1 MNQLTAFLQPPTF
14 ADEEKTRRAH
24 TLHVLQIYMGVSFF
38 IVGGLGHLFI
48 FPEKIISGLTLFASL
63 SILSLT
69 YYLNHQG
76 LVKAA
81 AAILFTALW
90 LATTILVILS
100 EGMRSVNMLF
110 YIPGTIGV
118 GLILGTSG
126 MMLYV
131 IITAVTGLIM
141 ALLGQMNIAVFPNS
155 FPFPPLSG
163 WILLIINLL
172 LTVIPLSITLKILSN
187 ALTAARAELGERHQ
201 VETNLQSRER
211 ILEAVT
217 FAAEQFLKSP
227 DWHENIDVVLAR
239 LGRSINA
246 SHAYIFEH
254 HIGPEGEEV
263 SSLRYEWTAPG
274 QESDLDNP
282 LYQNSP
288 LQSEA
293 YQRFFEV
300 LGQGQPLASDKTT
313 LNKQEAD
320 FLHSRGILALLD
332 VPIWVNGRWWGIIG
346 FDDCVQDRVW
356 QPVEIDAL
364 KTAANVLSAVI
375 ERQQVDEAL
384 RLSEERYRLVSSVSS
399 DYTFSA
405 RLDER
410 AVPHVD
416 WLAGAFEQITGYRA
430 AEFGDQ
436 GEWPAI
442 VHPDDRKKDAQ
453 DMAQLHQNRRVVSE
467 IRILHKDGT
476 VRWVRSYAHP
486 VWDEDENRL
495 AGIYGAVQDITE
507 RKQIEEALRA
517 SEEKFAKAFQA
528 SPDAIT
534 ISTLTTDSHFID
546 VNEGFLRV
554 SGYTR
559 EEVLHHPIR
568 ELNLWLDPEGRYQ
581 VVQQL
586 IDSGR
591 VANAEVILCTKT
603 GEQRNFLLSAE
614 RIEIGGE
621 PYAVFIARDIT
632 ERKQIIGE
640 LQAKNA
646 ELERFTYTVSHD
658 LKSPLVTITGFLGFL
673 EKDAI
678 TGDIDRLR
686 SDITKIRDAAEKMK
700 YLLNDLLELSRIG
713 RLINPPVAT
722 PFAEIVREALAAVS
736 GQIAVRE
743 VQIDVADDLPIVT
756 ADRVRLVEAVQNLV
770 DNAVQFMGDQP
781 APRIQIGVRY
791 DKQAGQPI
799 FFVGDNGIG
808 IASQYH
814 ENIFGLFNRLDPKS
828 EGTGIGL
835 ALVKRIVEVHGGRIW
850 VESAV
855 GQGTTFCFTLG

>member
-1 MNQLTAFLQPPTF
+1 
-14 ADEEKTRRAH
+14 
-24 TLHVLQIYMGVSFF
+24 MGVSFF

-69 YYLNHQG
+69 YYLNRQG

-100 EGMRSVNMLF
+100 EGMHSVNMLF

-201 VETNLQSRER
+201 VETSLQSRER

-263 SSLRYEWTAPG
+263 SSLRYEWTATG

-293 YQRFFEV
+293 YQRFYEV
-300 LGQGQPLASDKTT
+300 LGQGRPLASDKTT

-332 VPIWVNGRWWGIIG
+332 VPVWVNGRWWGIIG

-405 RLDER
+405 RLDEQGF
-410 AVPHVD
+410 PHVD
-416 WLAGAFEQITGYRA
+416 WLAGAFEQITGYKV

-467 IRILHKDGT
+467 IRIVHKDGT

-486 VWDEDENRL
+486 VWDEDDDRL

-507 RKQIEEALRA
+507 RKQMEQALQEERLLLRTMIDTLPDYIYLKDTEHRCVLTNIANARALGAKSAEEVEGKSLFDFYPPEEA
-517 SEEKFAKAFQA
+517 EKYNAKDREIMATGE
-528 SPDAIT
+528 AILNAEN
-534 ISTLTTDSHFID
+534 SFID
-546 VNEGFLRV
+546 QETGQQRWTWMSRIPFRG
-554 SGYTR
+554 S
-559 EEVLHHPIR
+559 
-568 ELNLWLDPEGRYQ
+568 DGR
-581 VVQQL
+581 
-586 IDSGR
+586 
-591 VANAEVILCTKT
+591 IL
-603 GEQRNFLLSAE
+603 GIVGMS
-614 RIEIGGE
+614 
-621 PYAVFIARDIT
+621 RDIT
-632 ERKQIIGE
+632 AYKEALIEQERLIGE

-686 SDITKIRDAAEKMK
+686 SDITKIRDGAEKMK

-855 GQGTTFCFTLG
+855 GQGATFCFTLG